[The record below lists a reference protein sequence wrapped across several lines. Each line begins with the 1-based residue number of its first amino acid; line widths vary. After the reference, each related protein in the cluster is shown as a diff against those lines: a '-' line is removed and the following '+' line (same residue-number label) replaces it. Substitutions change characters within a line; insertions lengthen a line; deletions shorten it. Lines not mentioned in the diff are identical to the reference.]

1 MPAAMRRL
9 RSRLMTSVP
18 AWFRRKPPRYYLC
31 SSRAQPPICCPGA
44 AFGWQKARER
54 AIRCCALQIAKL
66 GGETVCRKR
75 PQALIQHGR
84 TWAAPPPVST
94 TPAGPEFARR
104 PGRART
110 PPGRVSSWLKR
121 SRLRMMVSPSASP
134 SSLNSST
141 YLTDRQ
147 WAICR
152 VSPSPKKPL
161 SMPLQ
166 ANRPTWPLCNGVT
179 GRPVIFC
186 CLRTRMPRAFCIA
199 TERCSA
205 SSTRLEDDLQA
216 VLHFAGVARHRCLT
230 QVCGRSVARDDVV
243 GGAADLVQPTGIGRS
258 AIYRSR
264 DRSTVGSV
272 DGATV
277 EVGVVEQIEE
287 VHAELD
293 AEPLAPHLPVLV
305 YREVGVDK
313 PRSVAVAH
321 RLQVIRNRSDL
332 VTDQG
337 HRIGVQHL
345 SSGRA
350 LLTGI
355 ATR

>member
-1 MPAAMRRL
+1 MSHR
-9 RSRLMTSVP
+9 
-18 AWFRRKPPRYYLC
+18 
-31 SSRAQPPICCPGA
+31 
-44 AFGWQKARER
+44 WQKQQPGRRSLRRRQLLRPSGLCLDPHLQRHPGKREGWLPSFLCVADKR
-54 AIRCCALQIAKL
+54 
-66 GGETVCRKR
+66 VCRNVHER
-75 PQALIQHGR
+75 SSSLGLASL
-84 TWAAPPPVST
+84 VSFNSMIW
-94 TPAGPEFARR
+94 PLSYA
-104 PGRART
+104 
-110 PPGRVSSWLKR
+110 RVSSWLNR

-147 WAICR
+147 CAMWR